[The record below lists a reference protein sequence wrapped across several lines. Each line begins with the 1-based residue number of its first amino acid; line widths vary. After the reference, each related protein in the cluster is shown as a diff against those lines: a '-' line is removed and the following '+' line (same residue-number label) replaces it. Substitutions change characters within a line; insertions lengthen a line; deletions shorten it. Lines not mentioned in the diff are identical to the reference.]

1 MKTSVIEVHEMLSVW
16 SVDEVE
22 KRIGEVPGVESV
34 TVNYAA
40 KSATVRYDETR
51 LQVADIKSA
60 VRQSGYESPGE
71 SPPTPKASTTAPVAP
86 SAAPAPAA
94 PKPSPA
100 TPTVTSAG
108 PKSATDAAA
117 AVPAPAA
124 PKGDGQQA
132 KAEPAAPP
140 ATPVAATPKPSP
152 DAPAAK
158 PAPTSAAPKP
168 VAPAAPAPA
177 APAGDGKK
185 DKAATDSP
193 PSTPAV
199 AAPKPHPDA
208 PVAAPG
214 AAPAAPATGGHKD
227 HHAHMAADF
236 RKRFWISLAITLPIL
251 VLSPMLQTL
260 VGLREAIRFPG
271 DLYVLFGLSSA
282 VFWYGGWPF
291 LKGFFQELK
300 SRRPGMMTLISVAVA
315 TAYIYSS
322 AVVFGL
328 TGKMFFWELATL
340 VDIMLLGHW
349 IEMKSVMGA
358 SRALEE
364 LAKLMPSDAHK
375 LMPDGSVKD
384 VPLGEL
390 AVNDKVLIKP
400 GEKIPADGVIVAGE
414 SSVNEA
420 MLTGESTPAAKKT
433 GAKVIGGAINGE
445 GSLTIE
451 VKGTGKDS
459 FLSQVIDL
467 VKQAQESKSKTQ
479 DLANTAALWL
489 TMVALGGG
497 VITLVVWLAF
507 MGKDFA
513 FAIERAVTVMV
524 IACPH
529 ALGLAVPLVV
539 AVSTALAAK
548 NGLLI
553 RNRVAF
559 EGARKLQAIIFDKT
573 GTLTEGRFGVTET
586 LVLSQDINEE
596 TLRTYA
602 ASVDANSEHPIA
614 KAIAA
619 ASEKKLP
626 VENFKSITGKGAE
639 GRVEGKDIKVVS
651 PGYLRDQ
658 NIALADPRVEPLQA
672 QGKTVVF
679 VLVDGQLKGAIAL
692 ADIVRPEAKQAIAT
706 LKALNIQCLM
716 LTGDNKA
723 TAKWVSDQVGLD
735 EYFAEVLPQDKAA
748 KVKEVQSRGKLVA
761 MTGDGVNDAP
771 ALAQADVGIAI
782 GAGSDVAVET
792 ADVILVRSNPLD
804 VVAIVQLSRATYRKM
819 IQNLIWAT
827 GYNVVAIPLAA
838 GALYAWGV
846 LLTPALGAVF
856 MSASTVIVAINAR
869 LLRLKKG
876 QAAEQREQKVSTKT
890 EQRENRDRKT
900 VTPLTEKAA

>member
-1 MKTSVIEVHEMLSVW
+1 MKQHEH
-16 SVDEVE
+16 
-22 KRIGEVPGVESV
+22 
-34 TVNYAA
+34 
-40 KSATVRYDETR
+40 
-51 LQVADIKSA
+51 
-60 VRQSGYESPGE
+60 
-71 SPPTPKASTTAPVAP
+71 
-86 SAAPAPAA
+86 A
-94 PKPSPA
+94 PKDSPE
-100 TPTVTSAG
+100 T
-108 PKSATDAAA
+108 
-117 AVPAPAA
+117 
-124 PKGDGQQA
+124 
-132 KAEPAAPP
+132 
-140 ATPVAATPKPSP
+140 
-152 DAPAAK
+152 K
-158 PAPTSAAPKP
+158 PARQDVAKKAYAIYQNEGSPQGHAKQNWLEAEAQLQHAAS
-168 VAPAAPAPA
+168 
-177 APAGDGKK
+177 D
-185 DKAATDSP
+185 
-193 PSTPAV
+193 
-199 AAPKPHPDA
+199 HPD
-208 PVAAPG
+208 
-214 AAPAAPATGGHKD
+214 HHD
-227 HHAHMAADF
+227 HHSHMAADF
-236 RKRFWISLAITLPIL
+236 RKRFWVSLALTLPIL
-251 VLSPMLQTL
+251 LLSPMLQTL

-271 DLYVLFGLSSA
+271 DMYVLFALSSA

-291 LKGFFQELK
+291 LKGLFKELK
-300 SRRPGMMTLISVAVA
+300 SRHPGMMTLVAVA
-315 TAYIYSS
+315 ITTAYLYSG

-328 TGKMFFWELATL
+328 TGKVFFWELATL

-358 SRALEE
+358 SKALEE

-384 VPLGEL
+384 VPLSEL
-390 AVNDKVLIKP
+390 AVDDKVLIKP
-400 GEKIPADGVIVAGE
+400 GEKIPADGVIVKGE

-433 GAKVIGGAINGE
+433 GGKVIGGSINGE

-451 VKGTGKDS
+451 VKGTGKNS

-479 DLANTAALWL
+479 NLADTAALWL
-489 TMVALGGG
+489 TLIALGSGAL
-497 VITLVVWLAF
+497 TLLIWLLF
-507 MGKDFA
+507 MNHEFA

-524 IACPH
+524 ITCPH

-539 AVSTALAAK
+539 AVSTALAAS

-573 GTLTEGRFGVTET
+573 GTLTEGRFGVTDT
-586 LVLSQDINEE
+586 LVLSQDIDED

-619 ASEKKLP
+619 SSEKKLP
-626 VENFKSITGKGAE
+626 VEDFKSIPGKGAE
-639 GRVEGKDIKVVS
+639 GRVEGKEVKVVS
-651 PGYLRDQ
+651 PGFLREQ
-658 NIALADPRVEPLQA
+658 NIDLTDKRVEPLQA

-679 VLVDGQLKGAIAL
+679 VLVDGKLKGAIAL
-692 ADIVRPEAKQAIAT
+692 ADIVRPEAKQAIDA
-706 LKALNIQCLM
+706 LKALNIRCMM

-723 TAKWVSDQVGLD
+723 TAKWVSDQIGLD

-748 KVKEVQSRGKLVA
+748 KVKEVQSRGVLVA

-804 VVAIVQLSRATYRKM
+804 VVAIVQLSHATYRKM
-819 IQNLIWAT
+819 IQNLVWAT
-827 GYNVVAIPLAA
+827 GYNTFAIPLAA

-846 LLTPALGAVF
+846 LLTPAIGAAL

-869 LLRLKKG
+869 LLRLKK
-876 QAAEQREQKVSTKT
+876 
-890 EQRENRDRKT
+890 
-900 VTPLTEKAA
+900 

>member
-1 MKTSVIEVHEMLSVW
+1 MKEHEHAAKNTPETKPAH
-16 SVDEVE
+16 DEVAKKAYAIYLKE
-22 KRIGEVPGVESV
+22 GRPQGHAGKNWSEAEVQ
-34 TVNYAA
+34 
-40 KSATVRYDETR
+40 
-51 LQVADIKSA
+51 LQ
-60 VRQSGYESPGE
+60 
-71 SPPTPKASTTAPVAP
+71 
-86 SAAPAPAA
+86 
-94 PKPSPA
+94 
-100 TPTVTSAG
+100 
-108 PKSATDAAA
+108 
-117 AVPAPAA
+117 
-124 PKGDGQQA
+124 KGG
-132 KAEPAAPP
+132 
-140 ATPVAATPKPSP
+140 SN
-152 DAPAAK
+152 
-158 PAPTSAAPKP
+158 
-168 VAPAAPAPA
+168 
-177 APAGDGKK
+177 
-185 DKAATDSP
+185 
-193 PSTPAV
+193 
-199 AAPKPHPDA
+199 HPD
-208 PVAAPG
+208 
-214 AAPAAPATGGHKD
+214 HHH

-236 RKRFWISLAITLPIL
+236 RKRFWISLVLTLPIL

-271 DLYVLFGLSSA
+271 DVYVLFVLSSA

-291 LKGFFQELK
+291 LKGFFKELK
-300 SRRPGMMTLISVAVA
+300 SLHPGMMTLVAVA
-315 TAYIYSS
+315 ITTAYLYSS

-358 SRALEE
+358 SKALEE

-375 LMPDGSVKD
+375 LMPDGRVKD

-420 MLTGESTPAAKKT
+420 MLTGESTPAPKKT
-433 GAKVIGGAINGE
+433 SGKVIGGSINGE

-451 VKGTGKDS
+451 VKSTGKDS

-467 VKQAQESKSKTQ
+467 VKHAQESKSKTQ
-479 DLANTAALWL
+479 NLADTAAMWL
-489 TMVALGGG
+489 TIIALTSGAL
-497 VITLVVWLAF
+497 TLVIWLVF
-507 MGKDFA
+507 MNHEFA

-524 IACPH
+524 ITCPH

-539 AVSTALAAK
+539 AVSTALAAS

-573 GTLTEGRFGVTET
+573 GTLTEGRFGVTDT
-586 LVLSQDINEE
+586 LVLSQDIDED
-596 TLRTYA
+596 TLRKYA

-619 ASEKKLP
+619 SSDKKLP
-626 VENFKSITGKGAE
+626 VENFKSIPGKGAE
-639 GRVEGKDIKVVS
+639 GRVEGKEVKVIS
-651 PGYLRDQ
+651 PGFLYEQ
-658 NIALADPRVEPLQA
+658 NIELTDKRIEPLQA

-679 VLVDGQLKGAIAL
+679 VLVDGKLKGAIAL
-692 ADIVRPEAKQAIAT
+692 ADIVRPEAKQAIDA
-706 LKALNIQCLM
+706 LKALNIRCM
-716 LTGDNKA
+716 MVTGDNKA

-748 KVKEVQSRGKLVA
+748 KVKEVQSRGVLVA

-804 VVAIVQLSRATYRKM
+804 VVAIVKLSRATYRKM
-819 IQNLIWAT
+819 IQNLLWAT

-838 GALYAWGV
+838 GVLYGLGV
-846 LLTPALGAVF
+846 LLTPALGAVL

-869 LLRLKKG
+869 MLKSFG
-876 QAAEQREQKVSTKT
+876 AGR
-890 EQRENRDRKT
+890 RM
-900 VTPLTEKAA
+900 